1 MKLDSEE
8 REMLAGAAGPA
19 ARWGIEYQRSVGEFF
34 GAERMVAVRSAH
46 IHCDGEALGEPG
58 AAFLED
64 WARRGARLA
73 IPMTMDPRS
82 TDPGRAREIGQD
94 DSIVAEEA
102 RIVGA
107 LTAMGAIPSNTCIN
121 YQTLDVPHLGERLA
135 WGDTGTVIWA
145 NSVAG
150 ARSNFEGGPAA
161 LAAALTG
168 RVAEYGFHLD
178 EHRRGTVLVEVEDQP
193 RCLTDWG
200 VLGALVGRAYPDY
213 WEVPVLTGLERNPAP
228 DELKHLGAALASY
241 GSQAMFHMIGV
252 TPEARS
258 VEDAFGGEPPE
269 RRMSVPP
276 GALAGL
282 YESFLPERGAPDLVV
297 FGTPQLSLLEFRRIA
312 EGLAGRSVRTTV
324 FLTTSAQVRAG
335 ADDYGYT
342 ELARAA
348 GAVVLTGVCFYL
360 MTARELARTRGFRT
374 LLTDSAKLA
383 NTVQGYGYNPVLRP
397 TDECVEIAVRGRFAA

>member
-1 MKLDSEE
+1 MKLTADE
-8 REMLAGAAGPA
+8 RALAAGAGGEA
-19 ARWGIEYQRSVGEFF
+19 ARWAIEYQARVGEFF
-34 GAERMVAVRSAH
+34 GAERLVEIRSAH
-46 IHCDGEALGEPG
+46 VHCDGEALGEPG
-58 AAFLED
+58 VEFLED
-64 WARRGARLA
+64 WAARGARVRVPL
-73 IPMTMDPRS
+73 TLDPRS
-82 TDPGRAREIGQD
+82 ADPARARDIGQD
-94 DSIVAEEA
+94 EAIVEREA
-102 RIVGA
+102 RVVAA
-107 LTAMGAIPSNTCIN
+107 LSAIGAIPSNTCIN
-121 YQTLDVPHLGERLA
+121 YQTLDVPHFGERLA

-161 LAAALTG
+161 LAAAMCG

-200 VLGALVGRAYPDY
+200 ALGALVGAAYPDY
-213 WEVPVLTGLERNPAP
+213 WEVPVLVGLERNPAP

-241 GSQAMFHMIGV
+241 GSQAMFHMVGV

-258 VEDAFGGEPPE
+258 VEDACGGEAPK
-269 RRMSVPP
+269 RRMSVQR

-282 YESFLPERGAPDLVV
+282 YDSFRPEREAPDLVV
-297 FGTPQLSLLEFRRIA
+297 FGTPQLSLFEFRRIA
-312 EGLAGRSVRTTV
+312 EGLEGRRVQPTV

-342 ELARAA
+342 ELVRAA
-348 GAVVLTGVCFYL
+348 GAVVLTGVCYYL

-397 TDECVEIAVRGRFAA
+397 TDECVEIAVRGRFGA

>member
-1 MKLDSEE
+1 
-8 REMLAGAAGPA
+8 MLAGAAGPA
-19 ARWGIEYQRSVGEFF
+19 ARWAIEYQRSVGEFF

-64 WARRGARLA
+64 WAASGARLR

-82 TDPGRAREIGQD
+82 TDPEHAREIGQD
-94 DSIVAEEA
+94 EAIVAEEA
-102 RIVGA
+102 RIVAA
-107 LTAMGAIPSNTCIN
+107 LTAIGAIPSNTCIN

-161 LAAALTG
+161 LAAALSG
-168 RVAEYGFHLD
+168 RVAEYGFQLD
-178 EHRRGTVLVEVEDQP
+178 EHRRGTVLVEVSDQP

-200 VLGALVGRAYPDY
+200 ALGALVGRAHPGY
-213 WEVPVLTGLERNPAP
+213 WEVPVLTGLERNPDP

-241 GSQAMFHMIGV
+241 GSQAMFHIVGV
-252 TPEARS
+252 TPEART
-258 VEDAFGGEPPE
+258 VEDACGGERPA
-269 RRMSVPP
+269 RRMSVAP

-282 YESFLPERGAPDLVV
+282 YDSFRPERDGPDLVV
-297 FGTPQLSLLEFRRIA
+297 FGTPQLSLYEFRRIA
-312 EGLAGRSVRTTV
+312 EALDGGRVQPTV
-324 FLTTSAQVRAG
+324 FLTTSAQVKAG
-335 ADDYGYT
+335 ADDYGYS
-342 ELARAA
+342 ELVRAA

-383 NTVQGYGYNPVLRP
+383 NTIQGYGYNPVLRP
-397 TDECVEIAVRGRFAA
+397 TEECVEIALRGRFRA